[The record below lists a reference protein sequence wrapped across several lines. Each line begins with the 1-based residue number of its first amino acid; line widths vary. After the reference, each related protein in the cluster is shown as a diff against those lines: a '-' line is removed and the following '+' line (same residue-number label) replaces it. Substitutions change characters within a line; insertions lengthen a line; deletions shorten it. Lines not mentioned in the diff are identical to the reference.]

1 MNNLKT
7 NTDRLDTIYGTR
19 FNGIYS
25 ITGIVHVIRN
35 TEELEYFREGEILVA
50 ERIDPSWVDQLTL
63 AKALIEDA
71 ATSESAAVDIAARYD
86 IPATINVPDALLNLR
101 SGDIVTM
108 YSDGEIER
116 VKEKR
121 APDSPMRVSVPAAV
135 KARDFDSNIT
145 ANNVVAF
152 ANVKTD
158 CSEKSED
165 EYPDA
170 DKENDQNDRNLNS
183 GS

>member
-1 MNNLKT
+1 MNNLKA
-7 NTDRLDTIYGTR
+7 NPERSDTIYGTR

-35 TEELEYFREGEILVA
+35 IEELEYFREGEILVA

-71 ATSESAAVDIAARYD
+71 TTSESAAVDIAAQYD

-116 VKEKR
+116 VNEKR

-135 KARDFDSNIT
+135 KARDFDGNIT
-145 ANNVVAF
+145 ATNVVAF
-152 ANVKTD
+152 ANAKTD

-165 EYPDA
+165 ENPDN
-170 DKENDQNDRNLNS
+170 ESDQNDHNLNC